1 MPKSRRSVIPGESYP
16 LASPFISMAEW
27 NYLQDELWKES
38 VCEVV
43 QAEFI
48 VANCQKRRKIA
59 RFSNIKVVLPCK
71 HRKKKLSFHWHSISL
86 PRSHTCCVA
95 AFSLVLACE
104 DIFINVHIFINFI
117 SQFEAF
123 FTSVNTPVIVL
134 NEFNKFFLTVGF
146 SGDDD
151 GFIHEGLVEVHLI
164 QLQV

>member
-1 MPKSRRSVIPGESYP
+1 M
-16 LASPFISMAEW
+16 
-27 NYLQDELWKES
+27 
-38 VCEVV
+38 
-43 QAEFI
+43 
-48 VANCQKRRKIA
+48 
-59 RFSNIKVVLPCK
+59 
-71 HRKKKLSFHWHSISL
+71 
-86 PRSHTCCVA
+86 A

-104 DIFINVHIFINFI
+104 NIFINVHIFINFI

-151 GFIHEGLVEVHLI
+151 RFIHEGFVEVHLI